1 LTAILPPSE
10 KQSDQV
16 PRLLTENGSRSVIFN
31 RMPYGAIHFEGIQA
45 MKKFVILA
53 GLALT
58 LGAGPCGFAHAA
70 TVQPYQQPAF
80 EAAQQSGGPVL
91 IFVEASWCPTCAKE
105 RPILQQLYATPEF
118 AHLQVFDVDFDTS
131 KPLLRQLGVQMQS
144 TLIVFHGSKETGR
157 MTGATDPAAIKRLLE
172 TSAS

>member
-1 LTAILPPSE
+1 MKKVAIL
-10 KQSDQV
+10 
-16 PRLLTENGSRSVIFN
+16 T
-31 RMPYGAIHFEGIQA
+31 
-45 MKKFVILA
+45 

-58 LGAGPCGFAHAA
+58 IGVGAFGVAHAA
-70 TVQPYQQPAF
+70 TVEPYQQSVF
-80 EAAQQSGGPVL
+80 EAAQKSGKPIV

-118 AHLQVFDVDFDTS
+118 ADLQVFDVDFDTS

-144 TLIVFHGSKETGR
+144 TLIVYRGAKETGR
-157 MTGATDPAAIKRLLE
+157 VTGATDPAVIKRLLE

>member
-1 LTAILPPSE
+1 MKKLAIL
-10 KQSDQV
+10 
-16 PRLLTENGSRSVIFN
+16 T
-31 RMPYGAIHFEGIQA
+31 
-45 MKKFVILA
+45 

-58 LGAGPCGFAHAA
+58 IGVGVFSTARAA
-70 TVQPYQQPAF
+70 TVQPYQQVAF
-80 EAAQQSGGPVL
+80 EAAQKSGQPIL

-105 RPILQQLYATPEF
+105 RPVLQQLYATSEF

-144 TLIVFHGSKETGR
+144 TLIVYHGAKETGR
-157 MTGATDPAAIKRLLE
+157 MTGATDPQVIKRLLE